1 MLSTEFGQYKVYIC
15 FPFVFKEALFG
26 VFPTSFDKVIRV
38 IIVNWIIK
46 WRRMQAAII
55 WFDRKLFHGK
65 KKASLRSE
73 IVTSINNWCAIR
85 IIEQISGPLYS
96 VSGPGSSVVI
106 PTELRAGRSGNESR
120 WERDFP
126 PLQTG
131 PGAHPASCKMGTGS
145 FSG

>member
-1 MLSTEFGQYKVYIC
+1 
-15 FPFVFKEALFG
+15 
-26 VFPTSFDKVIRV
+26 
-38 IIVNWIIK
+38 
-46 WRRMQAAII
+46 MQAAII

-106 PTELRAGRSGNESR
+106 PTALPGPQPERVLVKIIQRNESC
-120 WERDFP
+120 
-126 PLQTG
+126 
-131 PGAHPASCKMGTGS
+131 S
-145 FSG
+145 